1 MRIGSYDTEEKVLIV
16 AEIGNNHEGNV
27 SVAKELIEAAASAGV
42 DAVKFQ
48 TYRTELYVSSCDAA
62 RFARL
67 KSFELSFDE
76 FQALAAC
83 ASSHGVEFLSTPF
96 DLESAAFL
104 NSIVPAFKIS
114 SSDNTFGPLLAC
126 VAGFG
131 KPIILSTGLAG
142 EPELRDAVR
151 IINDAFPGAC
161 GAGDL
166 ALLHCVAQY
175 PVDQDSVNLN
185 RIGSLRDVFG
195 YTVGYSDHTLGVS
208 AAPLA
213 VACGARIIEK
223 HFTLDKNQSDF
234 RDHQLSADP
243 REMAALVQEIR
254 RVEILLGNDRILP
267 SDKERG
273 SLGALRR
280 SIVAT
285 HPIKA
290 GSVLLLEDITWVR
303 PGGGICPGKEKS
315 VLGRKLLRDVSQDE
329 KILPEMLEVVR

>member
-1 MRIGSYDTEEKVLIV
+1 MNIGSHDTRERVFVV

-27 SVAKELIEAAASAGV
+27 SVARELIAAAAQAGV

-48 TYRTELYVSSCDAA
+48 TYRTDRYVSSCDAA
-62 RFARL
+62 RSARL

-76 FQALAAC
+76 FQSLADC

-96 DLESAAFL
+96 DLESATFL
-104 NSIVPAFKIS
+104 NSIVSGFKIS
-114 SSDNTFGPLLAC
+114 SSDNTFWPLLAC

-142 EPELRDAVR
+142 EPELRDAIRV
-151 IINDAFPGAC
+151 IGDAFPRAC
-161 GAGDL
+161 GTGDL

-175 PVDQDSVNLN
+175 PVAQDGVNLN
-185 RIGSLRDVFG
+185 RIGSLKDLFG

-213 VACGARIIEK
+213 VACGAKIVEK

-243 REMAALVQEIR
+243 SEMAALVQEIR
-254 RVEILLGNDRILP
+254 RVEVLLGNGSIQP
-267 SDKERG
+267 SDTERE

-280 SIVAT
+280 SIVAAR
-285 HPIKA
+285 PIKA
-290 GSVLLLEDITWVR
+290 GTELRLADIKWVR
-303 PGGGICPGKEKS
+303 PGGGIFPGNEDS
-315 VLGRKLLRDVSQDE
+315 VLGRRLLRDVHQDDM
-329 KILPEMLEVVR
+329 ILPEMLEVD